1 MQTLPK
7 TSDSIDIVAQGY
19 GGQTM
24 VAPLKRVIVRRPAVV
39 ASGEEWRA
47 LGYLH
52 PVDQVKSDEQHAAF
66 RSILASQDIEV
77 IEAGPDIPGELDAVF
92 AFDPSIM
99 TNAGAVLMRPGKALR
114 RREVM
119 FAEDTYRR
127 LGIPVLGQI
136 EEPGMVEGG
145 DTMWLDDHTL
155 AVGRGYRTNAEGIR
169 QLRDILGA
177 IGVEVLAFDLPNFHG
192 PSECLHLL
200 SLISPVDNGLAVVYP
215 PLMAVSF
222 IEALR
227 ERGWHLIEID
237 GNEFDSQASNVL
249 ALAPGK
255 LLMLDGNPITRRRL
269 EFAGC
274 EVFVYDGSEISINR
288 FGGPTCLTR
297 PILRAAD

>member
-1 MQTLPK
+1 MQTLSTP
-7 TSDSIDIVAQGY
+7 SDSASLLEQGY
-19 GGQTM
+19 GGHTM

-52 PVDQVKSDEQHAAF
+52 PVDQLKSEEQHTYF
-66 RSILASQDIEV
+66 RGVIASQGIEV

-92 AFDPSIM
+92 AFDPTIM
-99 TNAGAVLMRPGKALR
+99 TDAGALLLRPGKALR
-114 RREVM
+114 LREVG
-119 FAEDTYRR
+119 FGEETYRR
-127 LGIPVLGQI
+127 LGIPVLGRI
-136 EEPGMVEGG
+136 EAPGTVEGG
-145 DTMWLDDHTL
+145 DTMWLDTKTL

-169 QLRDILGA
+169 QLREILGS
-177 IGVEVLAFDLPNFHG
+177 IGVEVLSFDLPSFHG
-192 PSECLHLL
+192 PAECLHLL

-222 IEALR
+222 VEALR
-227 ERGWHLIEID
+227 EYGWRLIEID
-237 GNEFDSQASNVL
+237 EDEFDSQASNVL

-255 LLMLDGNPITRRRL
+255 LLMLDGNPNTRRRL

-274 EVFVYDGSEISINR
+274 EVFTYDGSEISINR

-297 PILRAAD
+297 PILRVAE

>member
-52 PVDQVKSDEQHAAF
+52 PVDQVKSEEQHAAF
-66 RSILASQDIEV
+66 RGIIASQGIEV

-99 TNAGAVLMRPGKALR
+99 TNAGAVLLRPGKVLR

-169 QLRDILGA
+169 QLREILGA
-177 IGVEVLAFDLPNFHG
+177 IGVDVLAFDLPSFHG
-192 PSECLHLL
+192 PAECLHLL

-237 GNEFDSQASNVL
+237 ENEFDSQASNVL

-255 LLMLDGNPITRRRL
+255 LLMLDGNPNTRRRL

-297 PILRAAD
+297 PILRATD

>member
-7 TSDSIDIVAQGY
+7 TSDSIDIVAQGF

-52 PVDQVKSDEQHAAF
+52 PVDQVKSEEQHTVF
-66 RSILASQDIEV
+66 RGILASQDIEV

-99 TNAGAVLMRPGKALR
+99 TNAGAVLLRPGKVLR

-119 FAEDTYRR
+119 FAEDSYRR
-127 LGIPVLGQI
+127 LGIPILGQI

-169 QLRDILGA
+169 QLREMLGA
-177 IGVEVLAFDLPNFHG
+177 IGVEVLAFDLPSFHG
-192 PSECLHLL
+192 PAECLHLL
-200 SLISPVDNGLAVVYP
+200 SLISPVDHGLAVVYP

-222 IEALR
+222 VEALR

-237 GNEFDSQASNVL
+237 ENEFDSQASNVL

-255 LLMLDGNPITRRRL
+255 LLMLDGNPNTRRRL

-274 EVFVYDGSEISINR
+274 DVLVYDGSEISINR